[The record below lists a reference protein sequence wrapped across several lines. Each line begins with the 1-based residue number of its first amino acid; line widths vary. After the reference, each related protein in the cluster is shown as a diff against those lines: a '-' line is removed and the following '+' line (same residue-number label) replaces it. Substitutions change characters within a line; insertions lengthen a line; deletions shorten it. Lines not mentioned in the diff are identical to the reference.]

1 MSNYQ
6 IYLKKARNNY
16 NESGL
21 MPTGNLMALKTEFDK
36 IKKQF
41 NKTKQKISE
50 NEFVN
55 KLALAFARKTDE
67 KQLTKEDK
75 EKTKKAI
82 QQDNYYNQPQMFID
96 PGSILGN

>member
-6 IYLKKARNNY
+6 LYLEKVRNSY

-21 MPTGNLMALKTEFDK
+21 MPSGNLMALKAEFDK
-36 IKKQF
+36 IKNQF

-50 NEFVN
+50 NEFIN
-55 KLALAFARKTDE
+55 KLALVFSKKTDE
-67 KQLTKEDK
+67 KQLTDEDR

-82 QQDNYYNQPQMFID
+82 QQDDYYNQPQMFID